1 MVIKSLEHLK
11 NSLFSAIFGQTLVV
25 IRSREHL
32 KKTHFNTIFG
42 EMLVVTRSL
51 EKLKTRLP
59 KDPWELPGHIW
70 LEIPISSWE
79 PFWNLLC
86 AELRN
91 GALDLEM
98 VPWTSKWS
106 PGARNGALE
115 LELEPWTSKWNPGPR
130 SEALELGMKPWSSK
144 WSPGLRN
151 GIQGRSRL

>member
-1 MVIKSLEHLK
+1 MLGL
-11 NSLFSAIFGQTLVV
+11 
-25 IRSREHL
+25 IR
-32 KKTHFNTIFG
+32 F
-42 EMLVVTRSL
+42 L

-106 PGARNGALE
+106 PGL
-115 LELEPWTSKWNPGPR
+115 NPGTPGGHWQPFPKEFR
-130 SEALELGMKPWSSK
+130 YFRLPGSLSGASSASWASLGRFRLQNGRLGLPEYPWGPLATIS
-144 WSPGLRN
+144 
-151 GIQGRSRL
+151 